1 MMKCGLEQR
10 TLSDINQLPRNSSH
24 VRNMDPSAA
33 APSEDGPDETVAN
46 EDAHEERKREEG
58 SLTRG
63 F

>member
-1 MMKCGLEQR
+1 
-10 TLSDINQLPRNSSH
+10 
-24 VRNMDPSAA
+24 MDPSAA